1 MVLAPFLITFR
12 EALEAALIIAII
24 IAYLTKIER
33 KDLHK
38 YAWFGSGLAILL
50 SLGIGTFLLYV
61 FGSLEGIAE
70 KIFEGS
76 ASLLATIVLTTMIFW
91 MAKHSK
97 ELKGDLQKKIDK
109 VVTKKFVY
117 GIAILAFIAVFRE
130 GIETVL
136 FLTALY
142 AIDFYGTLYGMIGG
156 IVIVLLLAYVL
167 MKGSV
172 KLPLNKFFKYTSII
186 LIIFAAGLFGYGIH
200 EYIEAVELAGYDLG
214 IWGQSVYDI
223 NPSDVNHPLHEKGII
238 GSIFK
243 ALVGYDGNPELLR
256 ILGYLGYW
264 IVIGFYVRRAFKA

>member
-33 KDLHK
+33 KDLYK

-50 SLGIGTFLLYV
+50 SLGIGAFLLYV

-200 EYIEAVELAGYDLG
+200 EYIEAAELAGYDLG
-214 IWGQSVYDI
+214 ILGQSVYDI

-264 IVIGFYVRRAFKA
+264 IVIGFYMRRAFKA